1 MSCATTNFTALK
13 FGETYVKHNAVIRL
27 SKHYHLQLDPYLVHG
42 KCEIIQIPFEFVAC
56 AKMLAKPWD
65 LGVDHDQQ

>member
-27 SKHYHLQLDPYLVHG
+27 SKHYHLQLEPKLGHG
-42 KCEIIQIPFEFVAC
+42 TYEV
-56 AKMLAKPWD
+56 
-65 LGVDHDQQ
+65 